1 MNITCTCK
9 CLPSSLQGQQQLFNL
24 ARAILRRRIRMRQ
37 LQSELGKKS
46 VIIGGI
52 LLLDEVSSNV
62 NRDTDRAVQNII
74 REEFEGYTVIMV
86 SHRLDMVLR

>member
-1 MNITCTCK
+1 
-9 CLPSSLQGQQQLFNL
+9 
-24 ARAILRRRIRMRQ
+24 MRQ